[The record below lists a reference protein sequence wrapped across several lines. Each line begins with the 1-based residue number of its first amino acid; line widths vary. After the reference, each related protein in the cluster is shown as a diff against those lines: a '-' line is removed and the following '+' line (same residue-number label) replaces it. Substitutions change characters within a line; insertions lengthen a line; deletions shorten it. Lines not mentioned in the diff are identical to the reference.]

1 MKTKR
6 ARSFW
11 LLASLTAAL
20 AVAALALGRYPA
32 PLIDVFRSLLGLDG
46 AAEVTRA
53 LVLQVRLPRVVAA
66 LCVGANL
73 SAVGAVF
80 QGMFRN
86 PLVDSGI
93 LGISSGAAF
102 GAAVSLLV
110 VPSAAAVQ
118 GGAFAFAAVAVA
130 LVGLIGWRFGSSPLV
145 LIIGGVLV
153 SALFNSLLGL
163 VKYVADPLSTLP
175 AITYWLLGSL
185 SGTNWSSLWP
195 LLAVTLPGLLF
206 LLIVRWRLNLLTLS
220 ETEAM
225 SLGVS
230 VRTFRW
236 VVLLVG
242 TVLVA
247 VSVALSGMIGWIGL
261 VVPHLSRAWGGPDHT
276 RMIPSSI
283 VLGAASLLVLDTVSR
298 TAMTS
303 EIPLGILTGL
313 IGVPAFLV
321 FFWRFLRAREEVR

>member
-1 MKTKR
+1 MT
-6 ARSFW
+6 AG
-11 LLASLTAAL
+11 LALVAL
-20 AVAALALGRYPA
+20 AIGRYPVSLTDMVRSMFGLQGA
-32 PLIDVFRSLLGLDG
+32 RDV
-46 AAEVTRA
+46 VRA
-53 LVLQVRLPRVVAA
+53 LVLQVRLPRVIAA

-73 SAVGAVF
+73 AAVGSVF

-93 LGISSGAAF
+93 LGVSSGAAF

-110 VPSAAAVQ
+110 LPTAAGVQTGAFVFALAAV
-118 GGAFAFAAVAVA
+118 G

-185 SGTNWSSLWP
+185 SGTDWGSLWP
-195 LLAVTLPGLLF
+195 LLALTIPGLSF
-206 LLIVRWRLNLLTLS
+206 LLLVRWRLNLLTLS
-220 ETEAM
+220 EAEAT
-225 SLGVS
+225 SLGVPI
-230 VRTFRW
+230 RPFRW
-236 VVLLVG
+236 AVLLVG

-247 VSVALSGMIGWIGL
+247 VSVASSGMIGWIGL
-261 VVPHLSRAWGGPDHT
+261 VVPHLARAWSGPDHV
-276 RMIPSSI
+276 RLIPAS
-283 VLGAASLLVLDTVSR
+283 VLLGASTLLVLDTVSR

-313 IGVPAFLV
+313 IGVPAFLL
-321 FFWRFLRAREEVR
+321 FFWRFLRTREEVR